1 MDGQLIQ
8 VYNKI
13 KRHRTKFNSGGQYHI
28 KCQSMTL
35 FKCVKCKLAAQCE
48 TKSQGIFFSLSLF
61 NALHSVWRKD
71 IKNVLSS
78 QVICSDRKKNV
89 FDIPLPINIPI
100 LRSFLVHF
108 LQRFPLISLLQ
119 TGKDIVIFCQAKQLN

>member
-1 MDGQLIQ
+1 
-8 VYNKI
+8 
-13 KRHRTKFNSGGQYHI
+13 
-28 KCQSMTL
+28 MTL

-48 TKSQGIFFSLSLF
+48 TKSQGIFFSLSLL

-78 QVICSDRKKNV
+78 QVICSDRYV

-100 LRSFLVHF
+100 LRSFRVHF

-119 TGKDIVIFCQAKQLN
+119 TGKDIVIFC